1 MIKSEAI
8 KKYFNNVYNI
18 KNSPETTL
26 QLISAE
32 FTQIS
37 KELKL
42 GYLKISTSLLSETSK
57 LTDSIL
63 FSSEEVFEIEDDGLA
78 AVTVEEIPEDITEDA
93 IDAKEGCP
101 TNAIEDAE

>member
-63 FSSEEVFEIEDDGLA
+63 FSSEEGYNDSVEPLKKQFLGTNSNYTKFIAYPEKN
-78 AVTVEEIPEDITEDA
+78 VTWS
-93 IDAKEGCP
+93 
-101 TNAIEDAE
+101 